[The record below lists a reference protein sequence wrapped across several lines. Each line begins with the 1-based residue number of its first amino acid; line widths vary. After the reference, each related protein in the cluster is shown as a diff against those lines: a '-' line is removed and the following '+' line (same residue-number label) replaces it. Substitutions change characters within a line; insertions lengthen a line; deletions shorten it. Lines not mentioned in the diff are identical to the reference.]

1 MTLDLSAPDGYYP
14 AAAVVLAALALGW
27 LLGRGNA
34 LDDKRYQRR
43 LELELARA
51 EATARGLRRAGARI
65 AARIAAGMAGRRP
78 VLPAAPVSGSA
89 PVPQCTVPA
98 NPWLFD
104 HALRKPAGRLYE
116 TAAVMPARGLR
127 TRDETVYGWGLRHQ
141 PRAYPPPP
149 PVRPQTLADLE
160 APQGIHD
167 DVPCV
172 CGACPDYVPPRWVR
186 VRSTLAAAPRR
197 LVAVCRRAFAALHIW
212 WAGRAQQAGAA
223 KHRAKGRPHQA
234 KHRAPQDGE
243 AAA

>member
-43 LELELARA
+43 LELELVRA
-51 EATARGLRRAGARI
+51 EATARGHRRAGARI

-78 VLPAAPVSGSA
+78 VLPTAPVSGSA

-98 NPWLFD
+98 DPRLFD
-104 HALRKPAGRLYE
+104 HLVRRPMGRVFE
-116 TAAVMPARGLR
+116 TA
-127 TRDETVYGWGLRHQ
+127 YGWGLRPQ

-149 PVRPQTLADLE
+149 PVRPETLADLE
-160 APQGIHD
+160 APQGIDD
-167 DVPCV
+167 DVPCQ

-186 VRSTLAAAPRR
+186 LRSAITSAPRR
-197 LVAVCRRAFAALHIW
+197 LVAMCRRAFAALHLR
-212 WAGRAQQAGAA
+212 WAGRAARSQQAGAA
-223 KHRAKGRPHQA
+223 KHRAEGRPHQA